1 MGLGGPQMTRMAA
14 GLFLAATACLAQT
27 PKPGST
33 PPAVSP
39 APLPTMGALGGSYA
53 SVGISRPLGGIAPPS
68 GPAGNSKQG
77 KPATTSAG
85 YRYVG
90 PIYYVPNASDLA
102 QYEQANPAPV
112 QSTWQPPYAQPA
124 YAAPAPQPVIINQY
138 FGSARGPEQLQAP
151 VRTDENSGPD
161 TSAPVQPAA
170 QYYLIQFRD
179 RTVIQVVAYW
189 VEGDTLHY
197 ITAPNIHNQASLS
210 LLDLDKTAKLN
221 AEPLR

>member
-1 MGLGGPQMTRMAA
+1 MTRMAA
-14 GLFLAATACLAQT
+14 ALFLAATACLAQT

-33 PPAVSP
+33 PRPVVSP
-39 APLPTMGALGGSYA
+39 APLPKLGALGGSYA

-77 KPATTSAG
+77 KPATTPLG

-112 QSTWQPPYAQPA
+112 QPTWQPAYSQQAYQP
-124 YAAPAPQPVIINQY
+124 PAPQPVIINQY
-138 FGSARGPEQLQAP
+138 FGSSKNPDQVQAP
-151 VRTDENSGPD
+151 IATDETAGPP
-161 TSAPVQPAA
+161 AP
-170 QYYLIQFRD
+170 QYFVQFRD

-189 VEGDTLHY
+189 VEGDTMHY
-197 ITAPNIHNQASLS
+197 ITAPNTHNQASLS

-221 AEPLR
+221 DSPVR

>member
-1 MGLGGPQMTRMAA
+1 MGLGGPHMTRMAA

-27 PKPGST
+27 PKPGPT
-33 PPAVSP
+33 PRPAVSP

-68 GPAGNSKQG
+68 GPGGVSRQG
-77 KPATTSAG
+77 KPATPATG

-112 QSTWQPPYAQPA
+112 QSAWQPPYSQPA
-124 YAAPAPQPVIINQY
+124 YSQSYQPPAPQPVIINQY
-138 FGSARGPEQLQAP
+138 FGSSKSPDQVQAP
-151 VRTDENSGPD
+151 VAIDETP
-161 TSAPVQPAA
+161 QPPALN
-170 QYYLIQFRD
+170 YLIQFRD

-197 ITAPNIHNQASLS
+197 ITAPNTHNQASLS

-221 AEPLR
+221 DAPVR